1 MKKQQLLKNW
11 LLYLIY
17 LTQFEL
23 SCVSLSQMVDL
34 FLKKIFHFL
43 GSIIMITHQKM
54 CFFQNNLSLF
64 PMLRKCLDI
73 FLCYTSFCN
82 FFPLSFISF
91 PSKSSIWGGFML
103 FVMQTQ
109 TKGGRGGGEIKII
122 FKKFQWHLV
131 EFSFLKTFL
140 WFSDHTK
147 IGFRQKCLSC
157 GKVLTFLLSFC
168 FLFCFFLSFSPH
180 FCWVSTGVYSNT
192 FTHCLEL
199 SVWMF
204 ETGTFFHT
212 IKD

>member
-1 MKKQQLLKNW
+1 M
-11 LLYLIY
+11 
-17 LTQFEL
+17 
-23 SCVSLSQMVDL
+23 
-34 FLKKIFHFL
+34 
-43 GSIIMITHQKM
+43 
-54 CFFQNNLSLF
+54 
-64 PMLRKCLDI
+64 
-73 FLCYTSFCN
+73 
-82 FFPLSFISF
+82 
-91 PSKSSIWGGFML
+91 
-103 FVMQTQ
+103 
-109 TKGGRGGGEIKII
+109 
-122 FKKFQWHLV
+122 
-131 EFSFLKTFL
+131 

-212 IKD
+212 IKDWFFCLALFLTYFYRFCQKIPFFMDTSGFRPNVTGCGFESQLKESICLYSFSLTCLNLWASICERPKTAYWHFAQW